1 MDRQLS
7 AYLNG
12 REPQVTTDIDVI
24 TAAVAVPLLA
34 IDGEDHVLF
43 TVRSQTL
50 RRQPGE
56 ISFPGGHCESTDKTG
71 TDAAIRECSE
81 ELGIDT
87 SQIELVGPLDCL
99 VSAIGVKLHA
109 VVVRLH
115 NDEFTPNPD
124 EVGEIFTVPLSYL
137 LTMEPTVGHLDI
149 GTKPL
154 RDFPFHLLE
163 GYQIDWKIRQNYS
176 VYFYPYKQYT
186 IWGLTGRVLKNFLDL
201 YRQGKTINNER

>member
-24 TAAVAVPLLA
+24 TAAVAVPLLE

-71 TDAAIRECSE
+71 ADAAIRECSE

-186 IWGLTGRVLKNFLDL
+186 IWGLTGRVLKNFLNL

>member
-71 TDAAIRECSE
+71 ADAAIRECSE

-201 YRQGKTINNER
+201 YRQGKTINNKR

>member
-71 TDAAIRECSE
+71 ADAAIRECSE

-201 YRQGKTINNER
+201 YGQGKTINNER

>member
-24 TAAVAVPLLA
+24 TAAVAVPLLE
-34 IDGEDHVLF
+34 IDGEDHALF

-71 TDAAIRECSE
+71 ADAAIRECSE

-87 SQIELVGPLDCL
+87 SQSELVGPLDCL